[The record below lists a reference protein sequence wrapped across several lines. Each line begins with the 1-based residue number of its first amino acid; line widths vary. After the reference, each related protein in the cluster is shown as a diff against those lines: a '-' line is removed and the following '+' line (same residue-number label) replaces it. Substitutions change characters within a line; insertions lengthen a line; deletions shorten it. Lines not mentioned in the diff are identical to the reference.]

1 MSLRRRLNRLSAT
14 RAERCAIHVWL
25 YDLDG
30 DTATGPDGERMSHA
44 EADRRTAQ
52 ADLVIDL
59 RVACEPR

>member
-1 MSLRRRLNRLSAT
+1 MRLKKRLNRLGVT

-25 YDLDG
+25 YDVDT
-30 DTATGPDGERMSHA
+30 DTATGPNGERMSHA

-59 RVACEPR
+59 RASHEA